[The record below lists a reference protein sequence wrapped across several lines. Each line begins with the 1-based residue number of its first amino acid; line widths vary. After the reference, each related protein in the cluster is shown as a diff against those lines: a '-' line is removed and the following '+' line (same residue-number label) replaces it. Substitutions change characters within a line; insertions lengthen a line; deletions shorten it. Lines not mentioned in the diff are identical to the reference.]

1 MKVSWK
7 QNLLLLSA
15 VMLIVLGGCTTAPAP
30 APAPAPTPAPT
41 PATPT
46 PTPTPTPSP
55 LPAPSPTPPGNVN
68 PEAVDSSEVTFGGE
82 GFNIVAYLSKPRS
95 AGSFPGLI
103 IIHENRGLT
112 PHIQDVARRFA
123 SQGYVALAP
132 DLLSR
137 AGGTVHFTTT
147 NDAVAAIGT
156 LSSEGVMT
164 DLNSAF
170 NYLQSRPDVQQDSI
184 GVIGYCWGGGNSLL
198 FTTRNN
204 ALKAAVVYYGPNPA
218 NIGDVAN
225 ITAPV
230 LGIYG
235 ELDNRISMNVPALV
249 EAMKQYNKP
258 FEYKMYPGAAHAFF
272 NDTGANYNP
281 EAARDA
287 WQVTLSFFQRHLKNS

>member
-1 MKVSWK
+1 VDSIR
-7 QNLLLLSA
+7 LILAGIVAVLFLSLAACSA
-15 VMLIVLGGCTTAPAP
+15 VVQAPG
-30 APAPAPTPAPT
+30 TGTLTPT

-46 PTPTPTPSP
+46 PTPSTSPTPSP
-55 LPAPSPTPPGNVN
+55 TTTAPPGYVN
-68 PEAVDSSEVTFGGE
+68 PEAVDSSEVTFSSG
-82 GFNIVAYLSKPRS
+82 GFNIKAYLSKSRS
-95 AGSFPGLI
+95 TGSFPGLI

-112 PHIQDVARRFA
+112 PHAQDVARRFA
-123 SQGYVALAP
+123 NQGYVALAP

-137 AGGTVHFTTT
+137 VGGTARFTTT
-147 NDAVAAIGT
+147 NEAVAAIGT
-156 LSSEGVMT
+156 LSSDNVML

-170 NYLQSRPDVQQDSI
+170 EYLQSRPDVQKDNI

-198 FTTRNN
+198 FATRNN

-218 NIGDVAN
+218 SINDIAN

-249 EAMKQYNKP
+249 EAMKQFNKP

-272 NDTGANYNP
+272 NDTGANYNY
-281 EAARDA
+281 EAAKDA
-287 WQVTLSFFQRHLKNS
+287 WQVTLSFLQKYLKRQ